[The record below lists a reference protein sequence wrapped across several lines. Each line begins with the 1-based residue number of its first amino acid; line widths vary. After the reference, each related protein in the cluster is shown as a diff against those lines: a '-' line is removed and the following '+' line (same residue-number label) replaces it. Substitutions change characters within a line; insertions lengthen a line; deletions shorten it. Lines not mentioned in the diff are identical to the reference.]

1 MTIKEFLDDLISF
14 KPIGIIS
21 FDKNENPSDLYIIA
35 KNMLETSSK
44 HIALALCYGFGF
56 GVEKDTA
63 YFEKELYESL
73 KFGDYRSYELLIKAF
88 TDGLRVGK
96 DLLKIE
102 DRDKQV
108 KELKDEARFLIMN
121 YHNSKLGYK
130 NLEELEEI
138 KKLVNSKEERKKA
151 YLEDLKRRE
160 KLLIEKNV
168 DLSDKEILEN
178 VNFLRDEKYIYKDY
192 LSDLIKV
199 CLKNKKS
206 KSLIRELVY
215 ITLKAINWSAN
226 EDNINVFPVRELID
240 NGYNLYAL
248 EMLKYCE
255 HEDCTFLNRPKV
267 FLLEAECC
275 LNIKEFDR
283 AYNCVCI
290 AQDLMDDG
298 EVFSDRLRK
307 IMEEK
312 DKFRRGIK

>member
-14 KPIGIIS
+14 KSIGNIS
-21 FDKNENPSDLYIIA
+21 FDKNENPADLYIIA

-73 KFGDYRSYELLIKAF
+73 KFCDYRSYELLIKAF

-108 KELKDEARFLIMN
+108 KELKEEARFLIMN

-178 VNFLRDEKYIYKDY
+178 VNFLREEKYIYKDY

-199 CLKNKKS
+199 CLSNKKS

-267 FLLEAECC
+267 FLLEAECY
-275 LNIKEFDR
+275 LNIKDFDR